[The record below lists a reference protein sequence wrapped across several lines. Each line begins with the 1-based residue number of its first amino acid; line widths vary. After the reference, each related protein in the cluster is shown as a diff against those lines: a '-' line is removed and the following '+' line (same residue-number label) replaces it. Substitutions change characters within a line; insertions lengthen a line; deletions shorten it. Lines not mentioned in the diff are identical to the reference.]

1 MGKEPAILSCCYR
14 ASAAITAACALLLCA
29 LPALAAERMV
39 GDVLSPDAT
48 LRAQVS
54 VDAAGSAHYRV
65 LRDGREVLL
74 RSRLGLVRDDADFS
88 RGLQLIEVSPVA
100 AVHDRYELLT
110 GKRRINDYRANRRVF
125 SWRGANGERLQI
137 EFQVSDDGVA
147 FRYDFPQRD
156 PNIRELREDATTFRF
171 AAATRAWL
179 QPMSPAKTGFGRT
192 NPSYEEYYLQ
202 DIGVGTP
209 SPLAAGWV
217 YPALFRH
224 QADWVLLSEGSL
236 GRGHAGSRLR
246 DVADAPGEYAIGMP
260 DPREVLP
267 GGAANPRFALPW
279 RSPWRIVAVGSLKTI
294 AESTLGTDL
303 ADPPVAAPVAPP
315 QPGKASWSWPLLGDG
330 ATTFEVQKRYI
341 DFAARMGWRYT
352 LIDALWDT
360 QIGEDKL
367 RELIAY
373 ARAKQVAILLWYN
386 SAGSWNDAP
395 QTPRDR
401 MLTHASRIREFAR
414 LKAMGVAGVKIDFF
428 GGDGQSM
435 IGYYLDIMQ
444 DAAPYGLMLNFHGAT
459 LPRGWQ
465 RTWPDLMTMEAV
477 RGLEFATFEQANAD
491 QVPAHAAMLP
501 FARNVFDPM
510 DFTSLALVK
519 LNDKVQRRTTPG
531 FELAETV
538 LFVSGIQ
545 HYAETPENLEKAA
558 PEVQALLRELPSV
571 WDDSRYVDGYPGRF
585 AVFARRGGTRWY
597 VAGINADAQPRTLR
611 LNLAE
616 LGVAGRGARLIVDG
630 DGPLGLTSRRIE
642 VGPTQNVEVA
652 LPARGGFVLQFD

>member
-1 MGKEPAILSCCYR
+1 MGKEPAILSRWRR
-14 ASAAITAACALLLCA
+14 ASATIAAACALLLCA

-65 LRDGREVLL
+65 LRVGREVLL

-88 RGLQLIEVSPVA
+88 MGLRLLAVSPVEP
-100 AVHDRYELLT
+100 VHDRYELLT
-110 GKRRINDYRANRRVF
+110 GKRRINEYRANRRVF

-156 PNIRELREDATTFRF
+156 PKIRELREDSTTFRF

-224 QADWVLLSEGSL
+224 EADWVLLSEGSL

-246 DVADAPGEYAIGMP
+246 DVADAPGAYAIGMP

-303 ADPPVAAPVAPP
+303 ADPPAAAPIAPP

-373 ARAKQVAILLWYN
+373 AHSKQVSILLWYN
-386 SAGSWNDAP
+386 SAGSWNEAP

-477 RGLEFATFEQANAD
+477 RGLEFATFEQVNAD

-510 DFTSLALVK
+510 DFTPLALVK

-630 DGPLGLTSRRIE
+630 DGPLGLASRRIE
-642 VGPTQNVEVA
+642 AGPTQNVEVA